1 MDQERGGI
9 GDREVENTPERIKTF
24 FQKHAETRFCKIDS
38 CWQLGYAPSSPAGY
52 VWEEDNGERIFLVE
66 PNVFRD
72 ELCREVNRQILREN
86 LKELGWLTRNR
97 YGMLMETKWIGGQ
110 NKRGICSFLRG
121 GKRVS
126 LVCFQLQEAECNE
139 SSGKLW

>member
-38 CWQLGYAPSSPAGY
+38 C
-52 VWEEDNGERIFLVE
+52 GERIFLVE